1 MAFLS
6 VVTTLYNSESYV
18 FSFYERVL
26 STLKQLNIQ
35 KYQIVFVNDGSP
47 DNSADVVRRI
57 CSNDSRVTFVD
68 LSRNF
73 GHHNALMAGLHYA
86 RGSLVWLLDSD
97 LEEQPEWLPLFYH
110 KLSSHVD
117 ADVVYGIQTDRKGAY
132 FERISGNVFYSIIN
146 YLLPLE
152 FPRNLLTARLMTM
165 RYVRALL
172 QYQESSFVIGGL
184 WFWLD
189 LFKYLSQL

>member
-110 KLSSHVD
+110 KLSSC
-117 ADVVYGIQTDRKGAY
+117 GR
-132 FERISGNVFYSIIN
+132 
-146 YLLPLE
+146 
-152 FPRNLLTARLMTM
+152 
-165 RYVRALL
+165 
-172 QYQESSFVIGGL
+172 
-184 WFWLD
+184 
-189 LFKYLSQL
+189 